1 MYMRKNCEEE
11 VWPWGRGSEEEAW
24 LWGRSTADE
33 EEFFT
38 TSKGPTLWGSMHVA
52 YCWWGRSNVSRAFPG
67 CGTWIWCKWAS
78 ALDHNISCRH
88 HPQVLYC
95 QVNQQG
101 GDWLVPPNYSSYYLY
116 GSDEMHIMQT
126 SLLNFSFC
134 MSEIE
139 VPWKRSWQ
147 VRRWLIWW
155 QSQKNELFQR
165 ILQGI
170 VQLVSI

>member
-38 TSKGPTLWGSMHVA
+38 TSKGPTLPVRILLMRKKQ
-52 YCWWGRSNVSRAFPG
+52 CLKIKTFPG
-67 CGTWIWCKWAS
+67 CGTWIWCKWAW

-147 VRRWLIWW
+147 VRRWLIVMAV
-155 QSQKNELFQR
+155 QKNELFQR